1 MARIGLLAGN
11 GNLPVKFAYAAVAA
25 GNEVIAITLTPEAE
39 VDELKN
45 VATKVYQISAGQL
58 DKIINI
64 LKEEGISEVIM
75 LGKVTKELLYQ
86 GIELDQRF
94 MLLLSNLKE
103 KNDDSIMLAIVKELE
118 SAGIKISDQTK
129 YITELLPNKGL
140 LTALKPDATTL
151 ADMEYGF
158 KMAKEIGRL
167 DIGQTV
173 VVKDNAIMAVEAIE
187 GTDQAIL
194 RGGKLGRGEV
204 VVAKVSKPQ
213 QDFRFDIP
221 AVGLDTLEKLIEVKA
236 KGLVIEAKKTFIVD
250 QEEFIKR
257 ANQAGITIMAMS
269 KE

>member
-11 GNLPVKFAYAAVAA
+11 GNLPVKFTYAAVAQ

-39 VDELKN
+39 VDKLKDI
-45 VATKVYQISAGQL
+45 ATKVYQISAGQL
-58 DKIINI
+58 DEIINT
-64 LKEEGISEVIM
+64 LKNEGISEIIM

-94 MLLLSNLKE
+94 MFLLSNLKE
-103 KNDDSIMLAIVKELE
+103 KNDDSIMLAVVKELE
-118 SAGIKISDQTK
+118 SAGIKISNQTK
-129 YITELLPNKGL
+129 YIVELLPSEGL
-140 LTALKPDATTL
+140 LTESEPDVETL

-158 KMAKEIGRL
+158 RMAKEIGRL

-173 VVKDNAIMAVEAIE
+173 IVKDKAIMAVEAIE

-194 RGGKLGRGEV
+194 RGGQLGRGGV

-221 AVGLDTLEKLIEVKA
+221 AVGLDTMDKLIEIKA
-236 KGLVIEAKKTFIVD
+236 KGLVIEAKKTFIVN
-250 QEEFIKR
+250 QEEFIQK
-257 ANQAGITIMAMS
+257 ADKAGIAVMAM
-269 KE
+269 EG